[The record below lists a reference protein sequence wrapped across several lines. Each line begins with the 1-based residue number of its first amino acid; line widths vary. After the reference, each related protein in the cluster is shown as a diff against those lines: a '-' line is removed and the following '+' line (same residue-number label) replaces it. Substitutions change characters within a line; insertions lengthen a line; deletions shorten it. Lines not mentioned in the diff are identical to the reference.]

1 MRARLGTAALGVGA
15 RRAAR
20 IGQPAAQHVPCAR
33 AREDHVGWAAARAE
47 HELQPAAEHP
57 RRSRPRGRV
66 PLEGHAR
73 VRVVQP
79 VVERADLAQVAPARV
94 VPARPLPPEL
104 AAGRVVAEGAGLRA
118 AAVRQHVRH
127 ARAAQHPVCR
137 PAKRR
142 RVRVVEQRE
151 QRRVDEARPRVADDK
166 HPPSTQSLAG
176 RGGVKKRAAGLEAGL
191 EGPAGVNRS
200 VGDAV
205 VSPGAA
211 LREPVGAALQADGY
225 PGEED
230 VRGQSEL
237 RASAFAQ
244 TASERA
250 PCRRAAGGRNAA
262 DIPRLFSSQP
272 TGTHQDPTLAQRMSR
287 SPPFP
292 RSPATSRPPS
302 GFIYD

>member
-33 AREDHVGWAAARAE
+33 TREDHVGWAAARAD

-57 RRSRPRGRV
+57 HRSRPRGRV

-104 AAGRVVAEGAGLRA
+104 AASRVVPEGAGLRA

-142 RVRVVEQRE
+142 LRVVEQRE

-211 LREPVGAALQADGY
+211 LREPVGAALQADGH
-225 PGEED
+225 PDEED
-230 VRGQSEL
+230 VGGQSEL
-237 RASAFAQ
+237 RASGLAQ
-244 TASERA
+244 LRRSLKAA

-262 DIPRLFSSQP
+262 D
-272 TGTHQDPTLAQRMSR
+272 SR
-287 SPPFP
+287 
-292 RSPATSRPPS
+292 RRA
-302 GFIYD
+302 GK

>member
-1 MRARLGTAALGVGA
+1 M
-15 RRAAR
+15 
-20 IGQPAAQHVPCAR
+20 
-33 AREDHVGWAAARAE
+33 
-47 HELQPAAEHP
+47 
-57 RRSRPRGRV
+57 
-66 PLEGHAR
+66 
-73 VRVVQP
+73 
-79 VVERADLAQVAPARV
+79 
-94 VPARPLPPEL
+94 
-104 AAGRVVAEGAGLRA
+104 
-118 AAVRQHVRH
+118 
-127 ARAAQHPVCR
+127 
-137 PAKRR
+137 
-142 RVRVVEQRE
+142 VEQRE